1 MFELMCWSLYLNR
14 LFQSE
19 KKGVW
24 TKTMVHYTSY
34 CFKDIEAVVK
44 KVASLVIKAS
54 ASKNQVCFVI
64 LFVVN
69 LTSHIFISLVFIG
82 RMTNEQ

>member
-1 MFELMCWSLYLNR
+1 MCWSLYLNR

-34 CFKDIEAVVK
+34 CFRDIEAVVK
-44 KVASLVIKAS
+44 KVASTVVKAS
-54 ASKNQVCFVI
+54 ASKNQVSFVI
-64 LFVVN
+64 Y
-69 LTSHIFISLVFIG
+69 FICG
-82 RMTNEQ
+82 